1 MTYYLYH
8 IPGKKVGVT
17 QNLEERVHKQQGYYP
32 GEYEIIEASDDIDF
46 ISIGEQ
52 IMQKAYGYRQDEV
65 PYNKLKFN
73 KTMKI
78 NVTDQTTTFPVPVN
92 KLKGRLMDNI
102 GMRWETEF
110 GECSITRASIKWIME
125 NVKESMYNKERCYL
139 YNKAF
144 ARFYDNNNVFEKP
157 AAVKCS
163 KKPLKMFSNIRQWAE
178 DRGLYDAGDPKTQ
191 LIKLQEE
198 LGELAKATL
207 ENDQAEIQ
215 DAIGDMVVV
224 LTNLAHLNGVHIET
238 CIADAYNVISKR
250 TGKMLNGT
258 FVKDAD

>member
-1 MTYYLYH
+1 
-8 IPGKKVGVT
+8 
-17 QNLEERVHKQQGYYP
+17 
-32 GEYEIIEASDDIDF
+32 
-46 ISIGEQ
+46 
-52 IMQKAYGYRQDEV
+52 
-65 PYNKLKFN
+65 
-73 KTMKI
+73 
-78 NVTDQTTTFPVPVN
+78 
-92 KLKGRLMDNI
+92 
-102 GMRWETEF
+102 
-110 GECSITRASIKWIME
+110 
-125 NVKESMYNKERCYL
+125 
-139 YNKAF
+139 
-144 ARFYDNNNVFEKP
+144 
-157 AAVKCS
+157 
-163 KKPLKMFSNIRQWAE
+163 MFSNIRQWAE